1 MSRDDFANDP
11 EQPPASAYP
20 GGNAPFNSGP
30 GAPSNYSP
38 PLGQGGGTPPNTNP
52 YTGAPSGG
60 GGGPPASTTPASTTD
75 GYGPNAIKF
84 ALGADGKYHAYGTRQ
99 VISSDPNKP
108 GFSKYTEETVDL
120 GTTDNMAGIAT
131 ASGIPE
137 ALLGVLFKEQ
147 SKQINQQGN
156 AVLRNKNPDGTY
168 SVTMPDGTI
177 QNQTLQ
183 QLAGLSSIS
192 AGDIA
197 QADRDFAYSSMRAKE
212 ANWVAGGVQLYN
224 GGAGPGA
231 TAPTMNPNEAPGS
244 PPAGS
249 PPTDPPHAGTIPT
262 ISPSPMPP
270 GWTPLPE
277 GVGGTEPPPVNGG
290 SGGGA
295 WGVDGMGGAAA
306 QSASMATSA
315 PQTQGAPMSTSMLP
329 MQRAT
334 DAGGAGGNTST
345 PSTSYGASPVGN
357 YGNSNGSWQDYEL
370 GTRGLQNQYE
380 RGNYTYQMGTPTY
393 GQGGETRQQFTQRV
407 NDLQNQYNMSKA
419 TFDLSHQGQQQA
431 NEGQQL
437 AVQANKNQQMGQG
450 RTIYGGGLGSL
461 NPMRVTGLS

>member
-20 GGNAPFNSGP
+20 GGNAPWNSGP
-30 GAPSNYSP
+30 DAPINYSP

-60 GGGPPASTTPASTTD
+60 GGGPPASTPPAAAPPASTTD

-120 GTTDNMAGIAT
+120 GTTDNMAGIAA

-224 GGAGPGA
+224 GGAGPGVQM
-231 TAPTMNPNEAPGS
+231 PTMQPASAQAPPGPAPMPQPNPYTPPPQPGV
-244 PPAGS
+244 
-249 PPTDPPHAGTIPT
+249 T
-262 ISPSPMPP
+262 PSPNPMWGAAPAP
-270 GWTPLPE
+270 AQTPQQPAPNPSPY
-277 GVGGTEPPPVNGG
+277 GGTL
-290 SGGGA
+290 GGGA
-295 WGVDGMGGAAA
+295 VTTQA
-306 QSASMATSA
+306 
-315 PQTQGAPMSTSMLP
+315 QGANVATSMLP

-334 DAGGAGGNTST
+334 GAGGDTAST
-345 PSTSYGASPVGN
+345 AGGTAGSSAYSTGTGN

-380 RGNYTYQMGTPTY
+380 RGNYTFQMGTPTY
-393 GQGGETRQQFTQRV
+393 GQNGETRQQFTQRV

-461 NPMRVTGLS
+461 NPMRVAGLS

>member
-1 MSRDDFANDP
+1 MSRDDIEGGAGPDT
-11 EQPPASAYP
+11 SAGNYP
-20 GGNAPFNSGP
+20 GGNAPWNSGP
-30 GAPSNYSP
+30 DAPINYSP

-52 YTGAPSGG
+52 YTGAPSAGFAAPSTPATSAPGG
-60 GGGPPASTTPASTTD
+60 AVGGSSAPGLGPISSPVQTTPYNPGSVQYAQGHLYVYTTHYDSATNQST
-75 GYGPNAIKF
+75 YGWLD
-84 ALGADGKYHAYGTRQ
+84 LGLPAT
-99 VISSDPNKP
+99 P
-108 GFSKYTEETVDL
+108 GFDWAAAS
-120 GTTDNMAGIAT
+120 T
-131 ASGIPE
+131 ASGTPMW
-137 ALLGVLFKEQ
+137 VLQQQYQQGLKQ
-147 SKQINQQGN
+147 SNQQGN

-231 TAPTMNPNEAPGS
+231 TAPTMQPAPPQTPPGPAPMPQPNPYTPPPQPG
-244 PPAGS
+244 A
-249 PPTDPPHAGTIPT
+249 T
-262 ISPSPMPP
+262 PSPNPM
-270 GWTPLPE
+270 W
-277 GVGGTEPPPVNGG
+277 
-290 SGGGA
+290 
-295 WGVDGMGGAAA
+295 GAATTQGA
-306 QSASMATSA
+306 ATTLGTTAPQSVA
-315 PQTQGAPMSTSMLP
+315 QTQGAPMATSMLP

-334 DAGGAGGNTST
+334 
-345 PSTSYGASPVGN
+345 GASDPAATAAPVGN

-380 RGNYTYQMGTPTY
+380 RGNYTFQMGTPTY